1 MQAQYLAPRD
11 KGRKKNNMSKRVF
24 SFDAETNGL
33 WGQAFSIAAVV
44 MEDGTEVARFIARC
58 PIDEVVNPWV
68 AENVLPQMAAIP
80 ETHENY
86 KSMLSDFMQ
95 FYMLHKS
102 DADVIVHMGLPVEAR
117 LFIDAHA
124 VKIIGDWDAPYP
136 LIDISAYPEVRD
148 SVDGYNTGHGIV
160 VPDFDGGT
168 HNPLY
173 DSYAAA
179 LCYNDIYK
187 NR

>member
-1 MQAQYLAPRD
+1 
-11 KGRKKNNMSKRVF
+11 MSKKIF

-33 WGQAFSIAAVV
+33 WGQAFSIAAIV
-44 MEDGTEVARFIARC
+44 MENGIETARFISRC
-58 PIDEVVNPWV
+58 PIEETVNSWV
-68 AENVLPQMAAIP
+68 DENVLPQMAALP

-86 KSMLSDFMQ
+86 KSMLADFMQ
-95 FYMLHKS
+95 FYMEHKA

-117 LFIDAHA
+117 LFLDAHTA
-124 VKIIGDWDAPYP
+124 KIIGDWDAPYP
-136 LIDISAYPEVRD
+136 LIDISAYPEVGD
-148 SVDGYNTGHGIV
+148 SVDGYNAVHGIV

-173 DSYAAA
+173 DSFAAA
-179 LCYNDIYK
+179 LCYNDICK